1 MNDGK
6 NKGINRNVLIILILA
21 LVIVA
26 LLAVSL
32 LRTGKPDISGAD
44 VWTTENPVTATK
56 DGASETAAGVS
67 AGAVLCRLNG
77 SGDVG
82 ILPLPAEGDVSY
94 PIHQVLADG
103 TETENILHLTPD
115 GFYMESSTCKN
126 QNCVQQGKVTFEN
139 REYRIL
145 TNCVVCLPNQ
155 VTAELYDAEE
165 IARMTAEM
173 KIQEN
178 GEE

>member
-6 NKGINRNVLIILILA
+6 KQGINRNVLIILILA

-26 LLAVSL
+26 LLVIALV
-32 LRTGKPDISGAD
+32 KPGTVDISGAN
-44 VWTTENPVTATK
+44 VWATETPVTVTGDAKSGTAT
-56 DGASETAAGVS
+56 GGS
-67 AGAVLCRLNG
+67 AGAVLCRLTG

-82 ILPLPAEGDVSY
+82 ILPLPAEGEVSY

-103 TETENILHLTPD
+103 TETENILHLEPD

-139 REYRIL
+139 RDYRIL

-155 VTAELYDAEE
+155 VTAELYDAQE
-165 IARMTAEM
+165 IDRVMAEM
-173 KIQEN
+173 DTKQN

>member
-26 LLAVSL
+26 LLVIAL
-32 LRTGKPDISGAD
+32 LKPGTIDLTGAD
-44 VWTTENPVTATK
+44 VWVTQTPVAVTT
-56 DGASETAAGVS
+56 DGKSETGTGAS
-67 AGAVLCRLNG
+67 AGAVLCRLTG

-82 ILPLPAEGDVSY
+82 ILPLPAEGEISY
-94 PIHQVLADG
+94 PIRQVLADG

-139 REYRIL
+139 RDYRIL

-155 VTAELYDAEE
+155 VTAELYDTQE
-165 IARMTAEM
+165 IDRMMAGTDT
-173 KIQEN
+173 KQT

>member
-26 LLAVSL
+26 LLVVSL
-32 LRTGKPDISGAD
+32 LKTGKPDISGVD
-44 VWTTENPVTATK
+44 VWTTENLVTGT
-56 DGASETAAGVS
+56 SETATAVS
-67 AGAVLCRLNG
+67 AGAVLCRLTG

-82 ILPLPAEGDVSY
+82 ILPLPTEGEVSY
-94 PIHQVLADG
+94 PIRQVLADG
-103 TETENILHLTPD
+103 TETENILHLEPD

-173 KIQEN
+173 KTQEN
-178 GEE
+178 GED

>member
-1 MNDGK
+1 MNEGK

-21 LVIVA
+21 LVIVVLLVIA
-26 LLAVSL
+26 LL
-32 LRTGKPDISGAD
+32 KPGTIDLTGAD
-44 VWTTENPVTATK
+44 VWATQTPVAVTT
-56 DGASETAAGVS
+56 DGKSETGTGAS
-67 AGAVLCRLNG
+67 AGAVLCRLTG

-82 ILPLPAEGDVSY
+82 ILPLPAEGEISY
-94 PIHQVLADG
+94 PIRQVLADG

-139 REYRIL
+139 RDYRIL

-155 VTAELYDAEE
+155 VTAELYDAQE
-165 IARMTAEM
+165 IDRMMAGTDT
-173 KIQEN
+173 KQT

>member
-6 NKGINRNVLIILILA
+6 KQGINRNVLIILILA

-26 LLAVSL
+26 LLVIALVKPGTVDITGANVWATETPVAV
-32 LRTGKPDISGAD
+32 TGDAG
-44 VWTTENPVTATK
+44 TAT
-56 DGASETAAGVS
+56 GVS
-67 AGAVLCRLNG
+67 GGAVLCRLTG

-82 ILPLPAEGDVSY
+82 ILPLPTEGEVSY

-103 TETENILHLTPD
+103 TETENILHLEPD

-155 VTAELYDAEE
+155 VTAELYDAQE
-165 IARMTAEM
+165 IDRMMAEM
-173 KIQEN
+173 ETKQN

>member
-21 LVIVA
+21 LVIVVLLVIA
-26 LLAVSL
+26 LLKP
-32 LRTGKPDISGAD
+32 GKVDITGAD
-44 VWTTENPVTATK
+44 VWTTETPVAVTEEGK
-56 DGASETAAGVS
+56 SETVSGVS
-67 AGAVLCRLNG
+67 AGAVLCRLTG

-82 ILPLPAEGDVSY
+82 ILPLPSEGEVSY
-94 PIHQVLADG
+94 PIRQVLADG
-103 TETENILHLTPD
+103 TETENILHLEPD

-155 VTAELYDAEE
+155 VTAELYDAQE
-165 IARMTAEM
+165 IDRMMAEM
-173 KIQEN
+173 KTQGN

>member
-26 LLAVSL
+26 LLVVSL
-32 LRTGKPDISGAD
+32 LKTGKPDISGAD
-44 VWTTENPVTATK
+44 VWTTENPVTGT
-56 DGASETAAGVS
+56 SETATAVS
-67 AGAVLCRLNG
+67 AGAVLCRLTG

-82 ILPLPAEGDVSY
+82 ILPLPAEGEVSY
-94 PIHQVLADG
+94 PIRQVLADG
-103 TETENILHLTPD
+103 TETENILHLEPD

-155 VTAELYDAEE
+155 VTAELYDAQE
-165 IARMTAEM
+165 IDRMMAEM
-173 KIQEN
+173 KTQGN

>member
-26 LLAVSL
+26 LLVIAL
-32 LRTGKPDISGAD
+32 LKPGTIDLTGAD
-44 VWTTENPVTATK
+44 VWATQTPVAVTT
-56 DGASETAAGVS
+56 DGKSETGTGAS
-67 AGAVLCRLNG
+67 AGAVLCRLTG

-82 ILPLPAEGDVSY
+82 ILPLPAEGEISY
-94 PIHQVLADG
+94 PIRQVLADG

-139 REYRIL
+139 RDYRIL

-155 VTAELYDAEE
+155 VTAELYDTQE
-165 IARMTAEM
+165 IDRMMAGTDT
-173 KIQEN
+173 KQT

>member
-26 LLAVSL
+26 LLVIAL
-32 LRTGKPDISGAD
+32 LKPGKVDITGAD
-44 VWTTENPVTATK
+44 VWTTETPVAVTEEGK
-56 DGASETAAGVS
+56 SETVSGVS
-67 AGAVLCRLNG
+67 AGAVLCRLTG

-82 ILPLPAEGDVSY
+82 ILPLPSEGEVSY
-94 PIHQVLADG
+94 PIRQVLTDG
-103 TETENILHLTPD
+103 TETENILHLEPD

-165 IARMTAEM
+165 LARMTAEM
-173 KIQEN
+173 KTQEN
-178 GEE
+178 GED

>member
-26 LLAVSL
+26 LLVIAL
-32 LRTGKPDISGAD
+32 LKPGKVDLTGAD
-44 VWTTENPVTATK
+44 VWATQTPVAVTT
-56 DGASETAAGVS
+56 DGKSETGTGAS
-67 AGAVLCRLNG
+67 AGAVLCRLTG

-82 ILPLPAEGDVSY
+82 ILPLPAEGEISY
-94 PIHQVLADG
+94 PIRQVLADG

-139 REYRIL
+139 RDYRIL

-155 VTAELYDAEE
+155 VTAELYDTQE
-165 IARMTAEM
+165 IDRMMAGTDT
-173 KIQEN
+173 KQT